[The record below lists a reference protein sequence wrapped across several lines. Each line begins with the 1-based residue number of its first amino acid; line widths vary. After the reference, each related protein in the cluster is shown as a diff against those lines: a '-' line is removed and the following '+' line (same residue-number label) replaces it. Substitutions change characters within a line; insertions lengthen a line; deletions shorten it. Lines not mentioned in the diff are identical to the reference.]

1 MEKLLIF
8 GGITQKQQKRAHCED
23 GETTLNLQ
31 EGHQS
36 YRQSRQT
43 MVQLRIF
50 GSDDG
55 KGGILLRGSDVQHFL
70 QMLGKVKKSHAQVT
84 E

>member
-1 MEKLLIF
+1 MEVTIF
-8 GGITQKQQKRAHCED
+8 GGITQKQQKRAHYED
-23 GETTLNLQ
+23 GETTLNLL

-36 YRQSRQT
+36 YRQSWQT
-43 MVQLRIF
+43 MVQFRIF

-55 KGGILLRGSDVQHFL
+55 KGGIVLWGLDVQHFL

>member
-1 MEKLLIF
+1 MEVTVF
-8 GGITQKQQKRAHCED
+8 GGITQKQQKRAHCEA
-23 GETTLNLQ
+23 GETTLNLL

-36 YRQSRQT
+36 YRQPRQT

-50 GSDDG
+50 RSDDD
-55 KGGILLRGSDVQHFL
+55 KGGIVLGGSDVQYFL
-70 QMLGKVKKSHAQVT
+70 QMLGKVKKSLVT